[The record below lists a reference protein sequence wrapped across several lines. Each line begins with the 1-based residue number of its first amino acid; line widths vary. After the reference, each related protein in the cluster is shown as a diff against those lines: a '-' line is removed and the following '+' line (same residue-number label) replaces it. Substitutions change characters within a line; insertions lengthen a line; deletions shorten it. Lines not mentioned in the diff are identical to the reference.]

1 MTGLRRS
8 DGGERYLGTDH
19 GAGDGDAEDVDQE
32 GGVDGDLSV
41 FETSE
46 VFGEWEDAVPG
57 DGGVEGVRFVGM
69 YVQDGCWRRWIVLIS
84 FVCRLTWADRKQDA
98 VAHWSL
104 LTIRMSF
111 ICCTDVSYISSL
123 LSNLPSNQPITV
135 TGSQRLHLVQSAGPD
150 TQPSC
155 WSIWLEKFPCQT
167 CTYIP
172 GDRAF

>member
-111 ICCTDVSYISSL
+111 YLLYGRFLYFFFAVELTVESTHNSDRIATSPFGPICWTRYSAQL
-123 LSNLPSNQPITV
+123 LEYL
-135 TGSQRLHLVQSAGPD
+135 A
-150 TQPSC
+150 
-155 WSIWLEKFPCQT
+155 
-167 CTYIP
+167 
-172 GDRAF
+172 